1 VLTKKEVAEMAIN
14 KVYPTLPVV
23 DIERAKK
30 FYQEKLGFKLEKE
43 DPSPGVLLK
52 VGRSNLYLYQ
62 RGATKADHTEAAFI
76 VKNVEGTMKELRE
89 KGVVFEE
96 YDLPNLKTVN
106 GLFSMDGYR
115 SAWFKDTEGN
125 IIAIS
130 NM

>member
-1 VLTKKEVAEMAIN
+1 MAIN

-23 DIERAKK
+23 DIERDKK
-30 FYQEKLGFKLEKE
+30 FYQEKLGFKVVKE

-52 VGRSNLYLYQ
+52 AGSSNLYLYQ
-62 RGATKADHTEAAFI
+62 REATKADHTEAALT
-76 VKNVEGTMKELRE
+76 VKNVEATMKELRE

>member
-1 VLTKKEVAEMAIN
+1 MAIN

-23 DIERAKK
+23 DIERDKK
-30 FYQEKLGFKLEKE
+30 FYQEKLGFKVVKE

-52 VGRSNLYLYQ
+52 AGGSNLYLYQ
-62 RGATKADHTEAAFI
+62 REATKADHTEAALT
-76 VKNVEGTMKELRE
+76 VKNVEATMKELRE